1 MTREEKKLQNEV
13 DLLKGQLSIKQHEIK
28 GLNLMLDEKIKQC
41 IMLRKELFKLRGKH
55 NDN

>member
-13 DLLKGQLSIKQHEIK
+13 DLLKGQLSIKEHEIK
-28 GLNLMLDEKIKQC
+28 GLNSMLDEKIKKC
-41 IMLRKELFKLRGKH
+41 IMLRKELFKLKGKH